1 MVSHIEL
8 LFFSSF
14 FFLFQNK
21 ILFSSVFIWWWW
33 RWIYSN
39 AQAHQRCPL
48 FFIYLFS
55 FHIKKW
61 FWFATVFRPC
71 PTIITTMVCGLVFF
85 FFLFINAGDKPTK
98 RALSLYKI
106 RDLYY
111 YIIFVYIDSLNFDG
125 NHLIY
130 MCGDCCCCC
139 CCRMLSQRRRN
150 RPPPVCHAL
159 KVLRV

>member
-1 MVSHIEL
+1 MVVAMDLFKCASASALPPFYLFI
-8 LFFSSF
+8 FFSH
-14 FFLFQNK
+14 QK
-21 ILFSSVFIWWWW
+21 MILIRDRVS
-33 RWIYSN
+33 
-39 AQAHQRCPL
+39 
-48 FFIYLFS
+48 
-55 FHIKKW
+55 
-61 FWFATVFRPC
+61 
-71 PTIITTMVCGLVFF
+71 TMSDHYYHDGVWVGIF

>member
-1 MVSHIEL
+1 MD
-8 LFFSSF
+8 LFKCASASALPP
-14 FFLFQNK
+14 FFLF
-21 ILFSSVFIWWWW
+21 IYFLFTSKNDFDS
-33 RWIYSN
+33 
-39 AQAHQRCPL
+39 
-48 FFIYLFS
+48 
-55 FHIKKW
+55 
-61 FWFATVFRPC
+61 RPC
-71 PTIITTMVCGLVFF
+71 FDHVRPLLPRWCVGWYFF